1 MAPRLL
7 GLLVA
12 LALRCAGVA
21 AFHAPPLARRA
32 PQRHTRLL
40 AANNPDDDG
49 EALVLGEAD
58 AAATLGL
65 VTALW
70 GSQHAVA
77 KWALGFDGGGAPA
90 LTALRFAVAAAA
102 LSPFLPRD
110 AATWRD
116 GLELGAWGFL
126 GFACQTVGL
135 ETTTACRSAFLL
147 YLNVKLVPVFELAR
161 GRTLPEG
168 TWASAALAV
177 AGTALLA
184 ADADGLE
191 SAWVVGDTWSVAA
204 AAASAGFIVRLDACA
219 RRAPSAAALSAASA
233 ASTCALAGAWFLRG
247 FDGGDVAVSGEFFLA
262 AVYLGLVP
270 SAPVWKPNLQPD
282 FNVSVIE
289 RFGPD
294 FFAVLRELDKSNRSV
309 QRSAKSTS
317 I

>member
-21 AFHAPPLARRA
+21 AFHAPPLTRRA
-32 PQRHTRLL
+32 PRHHTRLL
-40 AANNPDDDG
+40 AANNPDDAG

-58 AAATLGL
+58 AVATLGL

-110 AATWRD
+110 ATTWRD

-147 YLNVKLVPVFELAR
+147 YLNVKLVPGFELAR
-161 GRTLPEG
+161 GRTLRGRAAFVVADMWAHGALCHAFLRTSSSSRSG
-168 TWASAALAV
+168 TSAAP
-177 AGTALLA
+177 
-184 ADADGLE
+184 
-191 SAWVVGDTWSVAA
+191 
-204 AAASAGFIVRLDACA
+204 
-219 RRAPSAAALSAASA
+219 PSP
-233 ASTCALAGAWFLRG
+233 TALAGPPS
-247 FDGGDVAVSGEFFLA
+247 DPPA
-262 AVYLGLVP
+262 AV
-270 SAPVWKPNLQPD
+270 
-282 FNVSVIE
+282 
-289 RFGPD
+289 
-294 FFAVLRELDKSNRSV
+294 
-309 QRSAKSTS
+309 
-317 I
+317 

>member
-21 AFHAPPLARRA
+21 AFHAPPITRRA
-32 PQRHTRLL
+32 PQHRTRLL
-40 AANNPDDDG
+40 AAGDVDDG
-49 EALVLGEAD
+49 AEEVVLGEAD
-58 AAATLGL
+58 AVATLGL

-110 AATWRD
+110 ASTWRD

-147 YLNVKLVPVFELAR
+147 YLNVKLVPVRAAQESEIPNFKGSDLGQFPLVSADFWTSDHLLGRSRSVDVFSGTRAR
-161 GRTLPEG
+161 GTLTLKRT
-168 TWASAALAV
+168 
-177 AGTALLA
+177 
-184 ADADGLE
+184 
-191 SAWVVGDTWSVAA
+191 
-204 AAASAGFIVRLDACA
+204 
-219 RRAPSAAALSAASA
+219 
-233 ASTCALAGAWFLRG
+233 
-247 FDGGDVAVSGEFFLA
+247 
-262 AVYLGLVP
+262 
-270 SAPVWKPNLQPD
+270 
-282 FNVSVIE
+282 
-289 RFGPD
+289 
-294 FFAVLRELDKSNRSV
+294 
-309 QRSAKSTS
+309 
-317 I
+317 